1 MIKFTGLILS
11 AAVALGSLCGATAA
25 SVAKA
30 NADAAK
36 GVPTVVKARQ
46 VTGASLPFW
55 LSRDYT
61 GGTVINTPISAI
73 VMQRQAAERRPQQ
86 PAELSPQALTSAD
99 VWQAAPPGA
108 KRRRW
113 VCTQSPQLK
122 AEHLPRLLR

>member
-25 SVAKA
+25 PVAKA

-73 VMQRQAAERRPQQ
+73 VMQRQAAE
-86 PAELSPQALTSAD
+86 LSPQALTSAD